1 MPTMAASFDTGP
13 PLSAPAGRGGA
24 GVVMQGDTIT
34 IHINVPAGA
43 DAQGIARAVGAELD
57 RRDAARRARAR
68 GSFMDYDN

>member
-68 GSFMDYDN
+68 GAFMDYDN